1 MSKGLSTLQRNSRS
15 YWSTSLQWPPIQEQ
29 EKLVCGISCGYQQ
42 GKAEVDG
49 SSLDTGIIYGDLEG
63 AFKEWEC
70 SFFLTPMLLMGS
82 FIGYFP
88 EEVNLLPHSSPFT
101 KEKARIWLSLGQES
115 SVCDTWLRKL
125 CLWQNYTQYRVVRE
139 FLSLVQKKRFAE
151 TLQRKEKD
159 SGKSISLIP
168 HLRTKQ

>member
-1 MSKGLSTLQRNSRS
+1 MTTNTGAGETGLWHQLWLSTGKGRGG
-15 YWSTSLQWPPIQEQ
+15 WEQ
-29 EKLVCGISCGYQQ
+29 PGHRDYLWRFRGCFQ
-42 GKAEVDG
+42 GMRM
-49 SSLDTGIIYGDLEG
+49 L
-63 AFKEWEC
+63 
-70 SFFLTPMLLMGS
+70 FFLTPMLLMGS

-151 TLQRKEKD
+151 RLQRKEKD

-168 HLRTKQ
+168 HLRRTKQ